1 MDRYHIESPHTAEEC
16 LRALDEVMAKGEDVL
31 ARYDW
36 GCMAGD
42 HTGYAVV
49 EAESEVDVRKTL
61 PFFLAGKA
69 RIIKLNKFTADDV
82 REFHKKSA

>member
-1 MDRYHIESPHTAEEC
+1 MDKYLIRSPHTPEDC
-16 LRALDEVMAKGEDVL
+16 LRALDEIVEKGANTL
-31 ARYDW
+31 GKYDW

-49 EAESEVDVRKTL
+49 EAGSEGEAAGVI
-61 PFFLAGKA
+61 PAFLRGKA
-69 RIIKLNKFTADDV
+69 RVVKLNKFTPEQI